1 MTIPCVAGKELV
13 RTQKT
18 TLTVLPV
25 SVKSREQIVGHLSW
39 GLSSLALSV
48 LPLYII
54 LTFQLALS
62 EPSFLSLHRS
72 A

>member
-25 SVKSREQIVGHLSW
+25 SVKSREQIVGYLS
-39 GLSSLALSV
+39 
-48 LPLYII
+48 
-54 LTFQLALS
+54 
-62 EPSFLSLHRS
+62 
-72 A
+72 